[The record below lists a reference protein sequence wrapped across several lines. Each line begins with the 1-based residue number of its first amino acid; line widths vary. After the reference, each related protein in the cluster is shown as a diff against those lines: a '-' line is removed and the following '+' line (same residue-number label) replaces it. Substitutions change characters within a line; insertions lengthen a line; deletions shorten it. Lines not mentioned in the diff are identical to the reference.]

1 MPCIARF
8 LLAAL
13 ALCGSLAHAAGPTGR
28 LNDTGQTQCDD
39 GSNNMVACTA
49 SNTSDAS
56 TMPRQ
61 DARFGRDAAAVAGQ
75 LTKVGGGAAGFDFT
89 ALDASGNATSPGSH
103 VCVRDNIT
111 NLIWSTESISNVT
124 WAAAQA
130 AVPTYSRC
138 GFTSG
143 WRAPTRRELLSI
155 VHHGASNAPTIDT
168 TYFPAAPTGWYWSS
182 DTYAPSTGNA
192 WIVDFGSGTSFGRY
206 KLFSGPV
213 RLVHSGS

>member
-61 DARFGRDAAAVAGQ
+61 DARFGRDAAAAAGQ

-89 ALDASGNATSPGSH
+89 ALDANGNATTPGSH
-103 VCVRDNIT
+103 ACVKDNQT
-111 NLIWSTESISNVT
+111 KLIWSTETISNVT
-124 WAAAQA
+124 WVDAQTTA
-130 AVPTYSRC
+130 TTYSHC
-138 GFTSG
+138 GYTTG
-143 WRAPTRRELLSI
+143 WRLPTRRELLSI
-155 VHHGASNAPTIDT
+155 VHHGASSLAIDS
-168 TYFPAAPTGWYWSS
+168 TYFPATQSDWYWSG
-182 DTYAPSTGNA
+182 DTYAPDPTKAWYVIFGFGNTGA
-192 WIVDFGSGTSFGRY
+192 YSKTTYPTR
-206 KLFSGPV
+206 V
-213 RLVHSGS
+213 RLVQSGQ